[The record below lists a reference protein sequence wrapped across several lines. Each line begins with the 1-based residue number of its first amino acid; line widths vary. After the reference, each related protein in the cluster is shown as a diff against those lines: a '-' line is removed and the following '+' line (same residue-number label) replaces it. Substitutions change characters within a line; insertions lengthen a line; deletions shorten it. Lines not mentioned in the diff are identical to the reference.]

1 MNGVTWLGPLLGMAF
16 APLLPGIV
24 NRVKAKFA
32 GRKGVPLLQ
41 LYWDLFKLARR
52 GTVYSRTAGWVL
64 RAGPLVGLACALTIL
79 PILPL
84 GAVPGPVAF
93 QGDFLLLVY
102 LLGLARFLT
111 ALAALD
117 TGSSFEGMGASRE
130 VTFSALAEP
139 ALFLSLAAVA
149 SQTDGLSLSAMT
161 SGMAAKAWQ
170 GAGPILVLVAASLLA
185 VFLAENARIPFDDPN
200 THLELT
206 MIHEAMVLDHGGP
219 DLAMI
224 LYGSV
229 LKMWILGSLLVGV
242 LLPID
247 SGNALLDLALFL
259 AGMAGVAIATGVIE
273 SGFARLRLPRVPHLL
288 AGAGVLS
295 ALALLLVLR

>member
-1 MNGVTWLGPLLGMAF
+1 MNGVSWLAPLLGIVL
-16 APLLPGIV
+16 APILPGII
-24 NRVKAKFA
+24 NRVKANFA
-32 GRKGVPLLQ
+32 GRKGTPLLQ
-41 LYWDLFKLARR
+41 LYWDLFKLVRK
-52 GTVYSRTAGWVL
+52 GSVYSRTAGWVL
-64 RAGPLVGLACALTIL
+64 RAGPLVGLAAALTIL
-79 PILPL
+79 FLLPL
-84 GAVPGPVAF
+84 GAVPGPVSF
-93 QGDFLLLVY
+93 QGDFLFLIY

-111 ALAALD
+111 VLAALD

-149 SQTDGLSLSAMT
+149 SQTDSLSLTAMT

-224 LYGSV
+224 FYGSA
-229 LKMWILGSLLVGV
+229 LKMWILGSILVGV

-259 AGMAGVAIATGVIE
+259 AGLAGVAIVTGVIE
-273 SGFARLRLPRVPHLL
+273 SGFARLRMPRVPHLL